1 MPTHSRTY
9 YRVRTVVRVIFW
21 TSVTLAPFIV
31 TGLLW
36 PGSLN

>member
-1 MPTHSRTY
+1 MNHSRTY
-9 YRVRTVVRVIFW
+9 YRVRTVTRVIFW
-21 TSVTLAPFIV
+21 TAVALAPFIV